1 MTIISI
7 LLDFFLTPGKLI
19 LCSNLKIEPRVVT
32 RDFNPSAQEARSAD
46 LCEFEFQP
54 GLHSETFSGGKNGTK
69 KVPFLIIA
77 AENSLQE

>member
-46 LCEFEFQP
+46 LYEFEF
-54 GLHSETFSGGKNGTK
+54 
-69 KVPFLIIA
+69 
-77 AENSLQE
+77 